1 MRQYH
6 PLTIEK
12 LSGDSPYQNKKRC
25 VIISTGYPCMRAV
38 PGCYLLCQSLLMVI
52 QHPICCYFIVIS
64 AASNSSSFGTIP
76 GCILTISIQPHPPL
90 QKVMH
95 LFPEHVVMT
104 TDDVIPGIIDSNTQ
118 DG

>member
-1 MRQYH
+1 MY
-6 PLTIEK
+6 E
-12 LSGDSPYQNKKRC
+12 GSPRMLFALPDPFNGN
-25 VIISTGYPCMRAV
+25 STV
-38 PGCYLLCQSLLMVI
+38 SVFVTLCTV
-52 QHPICCYFIVIS
+52 F
-64 AASNSSSFGTIP
+64 AAGTSSFTAIP